1 MKWKMENGKLKI
13 DRINKK
19 NRKNKDNKKA
29 PEIRALLNFPLSIFN
44 FQLF

>member
-1 MKWKMENGKLKI
+1 MKWKI

-29 PEIRALLNFPLSIFN
+29 PEIRALLN
-44 FQLF
+44 

>member
-1 MKWKMENGKLKI
+1 MENGKWKI

-29 PEIRALLNFPLSIFN
+29 PEIRALLN
-44 FQLF
+44 